1 MFEFL
6 KKQKKND
13 SYNKKLDDYV
23 TRMEYIQSRLEKVR
37 QLFNNESDPE
47 RIEAYIYEEKALMI
61 RLDHLIKSAKEDG
74 ISVDIL
80 SYNKGSMS
88 DL

>member
-1 MFEFL
+1 MFDFL
-6 KKQKKND
+6 KKQKKD
-13 SYNKKLDDYV
+13 ERYNKKLDDYI
-23 TRMEYIQSRLEKVR
+23 TRMQYIQNRLEKVR

-47 RIEAYIYEEKALMI
+47 KIEAFIYEEKALMI

-80 SYNKGSMS
+80 SYNKDSKSGI
-88 DL
+88 

>member
-6 KKQKKND
+6 KKEKKND
-13 SYNKKLDDYV
+13 SYNKKLDDYI